1 MKKKSKLLTG
11 FELGLWICSML
22 VIIASFLIC
31 KNYDYLVLAA
41 SLIGAT
47 ALIFVSKG
55 NPLGQIITV
64 IFALF
69 YGYIS
74 IKFRYYG
81 EMITYLGM
89 TAPMAISA
97 TVSWLKNPFGENH
110 SEVKISVLNK
120 IQKIIL
126 WTSSFAVTIAF
137 YFILKYF
144 ETPNLILSTVSIFTS
159 FLASMLTFFRS
170 KYYALAYAAN
180 DIVLIGLWVLAS
192 IVETSYV
199 PMVACFVIF
208 LANDLYGFY
217 NWKRIEKRQKT
228 E

>member
-1 MKKKSKLLTG
+1 M
-11 FELGLWICSML
+11 
-22 VIIASFLIC
+22 IITLSFLFC
-31 KNYDYLVLAA
+31 QNYDFVVLIA
-41 SLIGAT
+41 SLIGGT

-55 NPLGQIITV
+55 NPIGQILTV
-64 IFALF
+64 VFALI

-97 TVSWLKNPFGENH
+97 TVSWFKNPFDKNRA
-110 SEVKISVLNK
+110 EVKVALLNRK
-120 IQKIIL
+120 QKITVFIA
-126 WTSSFAVTIAF
+126 TVAVTVIF

-144 ETPNLILSTVSIFTS
+144 ETPNLILSTVSVFTS
-159 FLASMLTFFRS
+159 FLASALTFFRS

-180 DIVLIGLWVLAS
+180 DIVLIGLWILAS
-192 IVETSYV
+192 LIETSYI

-208 LANDLYGFY
+208 FANDLYGFY
-217 NWKRIEKRQKT
+217 NWKRMQKRQSMVKPK
-228 E
+228 